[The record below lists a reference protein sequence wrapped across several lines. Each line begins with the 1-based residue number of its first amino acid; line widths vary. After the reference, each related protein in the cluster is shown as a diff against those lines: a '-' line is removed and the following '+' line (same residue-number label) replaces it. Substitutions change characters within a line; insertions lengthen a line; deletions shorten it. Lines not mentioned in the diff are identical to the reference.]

1 MAYAYKCPHK
11 YYLIWD
17 ADTILLNKIAF
28 WDNDR
33 KPLFAMKTEFHI
45 PYFKTIDKLF
55 CKEVT
60 KLTDKSF
67 IAEHMLINKDC
78 MLDMLAKIENNKM
91 LKGEAFYEKIMH
103 AIDKNDIQASG
114 FSEFETYGN
123 YILKYYP
130 HLYGTRTLRTFRDGA
145 KLINKKDI
153 NDGVLKWISSEYDTV
168 SFEKHSYHKTSKKFK
183 SIFRFIVRYR
193 IISFSAYRYCY
204 KIFHK
209 IFKRVIK

>member
-1 MAYAYKCPHK
+1 
-11 YYLIWD
+11 
-17 ADTILLNKIAF
+17 
-28 WDNDR
+28 
-33 KPLFAMKTEFHI
+33 MKTEHHI

-60 KLTDKSF
+60 KSINRSF

-91 LKGEAFYEKIMH
+91 LKGKAFYEKIMY

-130 HLYGTRTLRTFRDGA
+130 HLYGMRTLRTLREGA
-145 KLINKKDI
+145 AMINKNDI
-153 NDGVLKWISSEYDTV
+153 DDKVLKWISSDYDTV
-168 SFEKHSYHKTSKKFK
+168 SFEKHPYHKTSKLFRKIFK
-183 SIFRFIVRYR
+183 FIVQYK
-193 IISFSAYRYCY
+193 IISFGAYRYCH

-209 IFKRVIK
+209 IFKRIV